1 MKSIIY
7 KKFYLKLMITNN
19 ISNNKKIQ
27 IKVRVIKIFLYKI
40 FQLITI
46 KIYIKK
52 SLKIKIVF

>member
-1 MKSIIY
+1 
-7 KKFYLKLMITNN
+7 MITNN